1 MIPDEKFT
9 AARVGVSLRV
19 TCHFSLTAFKVLF
32 VFHFYKFNCD
42 VSWCGFLLVYLGW
55 YLVRDFNLLGFV
67 SPKLGSFFKDSGF
80 HCLLS
85 PAGTGVIQM
94 LDLLLVLHNSL
105 RFPPPPVSFFCV
117 KIVWIV
123 LIFVRKFPNSVLC
136 HLHSSV
142 DSMQQCFIWTSVF
155 VSFIISVC
163 FKRIVIACWACL
175 CLLLKMI
182 VT

>member
-85 PAGTGVIQM
+85 PAGTAVIQM

-105 RFPPPPVSFFCV
+105 RFPPLQFLF
-117 KIVWIV
+117 
-123 LIFVRKFPNSVLC
+123 SVL
-136 HLHSSV
+136 
-142 DSMQQCFIWTSVF
+142 
-155 VSFIISVC
+155 
-163 FKRIVIACWACL
+163 RL
-175 CLLLKMI
+175 CALY
-182 VT
+182 